1 MSANFPNQNR
11 GLFPW
16 KVHPIW
22 RGIGCAFLVIVPV
35 ISLGLSD
42 ILISN
47 IEDPLPA
54 LLARTLILPG
64 FGEAENFLGRIII
77 ALLISIILFL
87 ILTVFGSIMYSIL
100 GGRKQEKQ
108 AARFKKDPF
117 ND

>member
-1 MSANFPNQNR
+1 MSINFPKENQ
-11 GLFPW
+11 GPFPW

-22 RGIGCAFLVIVPV
+22 RGIGCTFLVIVPI
-35 ISLGLSD
+35 ISLGLAD

-54 LLARTLILPG
+54 LLARPLTLPG
-64 FGEAENFLGRIII
+64 FGEAENFLGQMII

-87 ILTVFGSIMYSIL
+87 VLTVVGSIMYSIL

-108 AARFKKDPF
+108 AALFKKEPF